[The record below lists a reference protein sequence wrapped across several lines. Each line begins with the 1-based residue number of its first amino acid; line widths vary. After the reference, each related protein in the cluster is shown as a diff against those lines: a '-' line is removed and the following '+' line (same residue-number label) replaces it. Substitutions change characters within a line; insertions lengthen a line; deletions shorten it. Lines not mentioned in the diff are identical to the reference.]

1 MIDCVFRGHACRANI
16 CQGTATSFF
25 RTAKGTL
32 WPLCPACSD
41 RHKEI
46 SVSLVKDRKLAVAPI
61 AEATFDI
68 PLDDP
73 DALATW
79 RAQDPRRI
87 LDTIQAV
94 DDIHAEIDR
103 HFARDRQCS

>member
-1 MIDCVFRGHACRANI
+1 MIDCAFRGHSCRADI
-16 CQGTATSFF
+16 CQGTAVSFF

-32 WPLCPACSD
+32 WPLCQACSD
-41 RHKEI
+41 KHKDI
-46 SVSLVKDRKLAVAPI
+46 SVSLVKDGKLAVIPI

-73 DALATW
+73 EALAAW
-79 RAQDPRRI
+79 KAQDPRRI

-94 DDIHAEIDR
+94 DDLHAEVHR
-103 HFARDRQCS
+103 HFVRNRL